1 MRDFILGLA
10 FMLSGCIVIYVAR
23 QYPTMASLQFGPS
36 LFPSLIG
43 GGFLIGGLVLSAKQ
57 VPALKAQYAANAKE
71 SGRSLTIRPLL
82 TSLLPC
88 VMIVFYIL
96 TSEFLGAATSLAIG
110 IFVLMLS
117 RKASLLLSLV
127 VSILA
132 SLIIYFIFSTYLM
145 IPLPEGL
152 MRFWG

>member
-10 FMLSGCIVIYVAR
+10 FMLSGCIVIYVAQ
-23 QYPTMASLQFGPS
+23 QYPTMSSLQFGPS

-43 GGFLIGGLVLSAKQ
+43 GGFLIGGLFLSVKQ
-57 VPALKAQYAANAKE
+57 VPILKTQYASNTP
-71 SGRSLTIRPLL
+71 GNNRPLPIRSLLA
-82 TSLLPC
+82 SLLPC
-88 VMIVFYIL
+88 VMIIFYIL
-96 TSEFLGAATSLAIG
+96 TSEFLGAAVSLVIG

-117 RKASLLLSLV
+117 RKASLLLSLA

-132 SLIIYFIFSTYLM
+132 SLTIYFIFSTYLM

>member
-57 VPALKAQYAANAKE
+57 IPVFKAQYAANTTE
-71 SGRSLTIRPLL
+71 RGRSLTIRPFLA
-82 TSLLPC
+82 SLLPC

-96 TSEFLGAATSLAIG
+96 TSEFLGASTSLAIG

-117 RKASLLLSLV
+117 RKASLLLSLI

>member
-43 GGFLIGGLVLSAKQ
+43 GGFLIGGLFLSAKQ
-57 VPALKAQYAANAKE
+57 VPVLKAQYAANAAE
-71 SGRSLTIRPLL
+71 RDRLLQIRPLL
-82 TSLLPC
+82 ASLLPC
-88 VMIVFYIL
+88 VMIVFYII
-96 TSEFLGAATSLAIG
+96 TSEFLGAAVSLAIG
-110 IFVLMLS
+110 IFALMLF

-132 SLIIYFIFSTYLM
+132 SLIIYFIFSTYLL

>member
-43 GGFLIGGLVLSAKQ
+43 GGFLIGGLFLSAKQ
-57 VPALKAQYAANAKE
+57 VPVLKAQYAANATE
-71 SGRSLTIRPLL
+71 RDRLLPIRPLL
-82 TSLLPC
+82 ASLLPC
-88 VMIVFYIL
+88 VMIVFYII
-96 TSEFLGAATSLAIG
+96 TSEFLGAAVSLAIG
-110 IFVLMLS
+110 IFALMLF
-117 RKASLLLSLV
+117 RKASLLLSFV

-132 SLIIYFIFSTYLM
+132 SLIIYFIFSTYLL